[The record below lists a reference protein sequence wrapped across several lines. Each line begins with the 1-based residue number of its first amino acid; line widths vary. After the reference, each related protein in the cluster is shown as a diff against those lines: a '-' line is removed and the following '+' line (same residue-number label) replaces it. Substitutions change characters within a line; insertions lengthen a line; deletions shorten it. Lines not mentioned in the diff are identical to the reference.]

1 MLQKITDKWP
11 DLLVQGEY
19 IQRALDEMSEPEQEV
34 LQDEGENIELDFKNL
49 RWTRVID
56 LRDYKEQ
63 SMHIYKMVDD
73 IMYGK
78 QQMAA
83 IKLEGLPQL
92 CAHFDPIKWQEQN
105 KHPHLSVWKL
115 NEEQLKDWG
124 EVATEIRK
132 SVNRKAENYKIHSE
146 PADEDIVDEVKS
158 RR

>member
-1 MLQKITDKWP
+1 
-11 DLLVQGEY
+11 
-19 IQRALDEMSEPEQEV
+19 
-34 LQDEGENIELDFKNL
+34 
-49 RWTRVID
+49 
-56 LRDYKEQ
+56 
-63 SMHIYKMVDD
+63 MHIYKMVDD

-146 PADEDIVDEVKS
+146 PVDEDIVDEVKS